1 LWSQDTDEGE
11 ADDGQEDKGSLI
23 FVDEGETIHRLKDMK
38 GCAEFLF
45 QVRDKKSAENIYQAL
60 SPEMEDEIHRS
71 NADLVLCEDSIR
83 LELKGDDVA
92 SLRAALNTWMR
103 LIKIAFEMV
112 DI

>member
-1 LWSQDTDEGE
+1 
-11 ADDGQEDKGSLI
+11 
-23 FVDEGETIHRLKDMK
+23 MK
-38 GCAEFLF
+38 GRAEFVF
-45 QVRDKKSAENIYQAL
+45 RVEDKKSAQDIFRAL

-71 NADLVLCEDSIR
+71 NVDLVLYEDGVR
-83 LELKGDDVA
+83 LELKGDDVV

>member
-1 LWSQDTDEGE
+1 
-11 ADDGQEDKGSLI
+11 
-23 FVDEGETIHRLKDMK
+23 MK
-38 GCAEFLF
+38 GRAEFVF
-45 QVRDKKSAENIYQAL
+45 QVVDRRRARDIFRAL

-71 NADLVLCEDSIR
+71 NVDLILCEDSIK
-83 LELKGDDVA
+83 LELKGDDVV

>member
-1 LWSQDTDEGE
+1 
-11 ADDGQEDKGSLI
+11 
-23 FVDEGETIHRLKDMK
+23 MK
-38 GCAEFLF
+38 GRAEFVF
-45 QVRDKKSAENIYQAL
+45 RIEDQKSAQDIFSAL

-71 NADLVLCEDSIR
+71 NVDLILCEDSIR
-83 LELKGDDVA
+83 LELKGDDVV